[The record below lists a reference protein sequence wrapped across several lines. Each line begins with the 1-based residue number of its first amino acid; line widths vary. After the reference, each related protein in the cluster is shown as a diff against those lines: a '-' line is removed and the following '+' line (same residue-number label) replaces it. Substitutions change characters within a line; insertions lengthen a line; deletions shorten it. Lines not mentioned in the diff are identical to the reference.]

1 MAASPKQIQ
10 LIVTFPELGMR
21 TLPLSA
27 KTLPEDYKNLV
38 LQADP
43 SAGEEDIVEAYLGYG
58 SPSIPNYRC
67 WCRMAAE
74 DATRDHEASG

>member
-27 KTLPEDYKNLV
+27 KTLPEEYKNLV

-74 DATRDHEASG
+74 DATRDNEASG